1 LRPLEGTVISTGAE
15 LVIRL
20 MSGATIDVPHRP
32 DLLPGDACYI
42 LFDYTRL
49 CIYAVWSE
57 DEYNDLGDWAGP
69 EDRSEQPPSWEKQQ
83 RWLDE
88 SMAGPVVSL

>member
-1 LRPLEGTVISTGAE
+1 MRPLEGTIISTGVE
-15 LVIRL
+15 LMIRL
-20 MSGATIDVPHRP
+20 TSGATIGIAQRS
-32 DLLPGDACYI
+32 DLLLGDKCYI

-49 CIYAVWSE
+49 RIFAVWSE

-69 EDRSEQPPSWEKQQ
+69 EDRSEQPPSWEEQQ

-88 SMAGPVVSL
+88 SVSGPVVSL